1 QACAWRREVSAM
13 HELGIVFEIQ
23 KRVSAVAAE
32 NGLALSDIA
41 QVVVEVG
48 EASTIVPRYLKECW
62 PAATDGTEMESAE
75 LVVELIVARVQCKK
89 CQTVYEYLKNDKK
102 CPNCGAWE
110 CVMVSGQ
117 EFNIKEIAVFEEES
131 DEAPE
136 PDQEH

>member
-1 QACAWRREVSAM
+1 M

-23 KRVSAVAAE
+23 KRVTAVAQE

-75 LVVELIVARVQCKK
+75 LIVELLVATVRCKQCG
-89 CQTVYEYLKNDKK
+89 TVYEYLKNDKK

-110 CVMVSGQ
+110 CVMVTGQ
-117 EFNIKEIAVFEEES
+117 EFTIKEIAVFENDEEEEGENS
-131 DEAPE
+131 SSEE
-136 PDQEH
+136 E

>member
-1 QACAWRREVSAM
+1 M

-23 KRVSAVAAE
+23 KRVTAVAQE

-75 LVVELIVARVQCKK
+75 LIVELLVATVRCKQCG
-89 CQTVYEYLKNDKK
+89 TVYEYLKNEKK

-117 EFNIKEIAVFEEES
+117 EFNIKEIAVFENDEEEEGENS
-131 DEAPE
+131 SSEE
-136 PDQEH
+136 E

>member
-1 QACAWRREVSAM
+1 M

-23 KRVSAVAAE
+23 KRVSAVAEE

-117 EFNIKEIAVFEEES
+117 EFNIKEIAVFDNSTDETEEYTLNE
-131 DEAPE
+131 
-136 PDQEH
+136 

>member
-1 QACAWRREVSAM
+1 M

-23 KRVSAVAAE
+23 KRVSAVAEE

-131 DEAPE
+131 DEALE

>member
-1 QACAWRREVSAM
+1 M

-23 KRVSAVAAE
+23 KRVSAVAEE

-62 PAATDGTEMESAE
+62 PAATDGTQMESAE

-131 DEAPE
+131 ETDEE
-136 PDQEH
+136 DKQV

>member
-1 QACAWRREVSAM
+1 M

-62 PAATDGTEMESAE
+62 PAATDGTQMESAE

-110 CVMVSGQ
+110 CVMVTGQ

-136 PDQEH
+136 SN

>member
-1 QACAWRREVSAM
+1 M

-23 KRVSAVAAE
+23 KRVSAVAQE

-75 LVVELIVARVQCKK
+75 LVIELIVARVRCKK
-89 CQTVYEYLKNDKK
+89 CQTEYEYLKNDKK

-117 EFNIKEIAVFEEES
+117 EFNIKEIAVFDNSTDETEEYTLNE
-131 DEAPE
+131 
-136 PDQEH
+136 